1 MIAIKRRY
9 KIEEANHENVKPG
22 DFYITNIATSLLPL
36 EVTEVDDKGFVYEF
50 DRSHLYQKFRN
61 MKGFIIKKDK
71 NKFSML
77 TNKTPLMK
85 SSYQSLERFL
95 DELNS

>member
-9 KIEEANHENVKPG
+9 EIEEANHKNVKPG
-22 DFYITNIATSLLPL
+22 DIYIAEIVTTLLPT
-36 EVTEVDDKGFVYEF
+36 EVTQVDDKGFIYEF
-50 DRSHLYQKFRN
+50 NHNPLYQKFSN

-71 NKFSML
+71 NKFSIL